1 MVRIH
6 HECYRLDGEWHNW
19 PQEGSMSTKKNPP
32 NSPPDG
38 APPGPGREGGTE
50 TLERVRTAKPPMFK
64 VLMHNDDY
72 TTQEFV
78 VHVLTEFFRKDPT
91 EAMHLML
98 KVHTTGKAIAGVYT
112 RDEAETKVALV
123 TDYAQESGHP
133 LMLTSEPDS

>member
-1 MVRIH
+1 MPKRREDSDTGVLVETRRKLKRP
-6 HECYRLDGEWHNW
+6 RLYN
-19 PQEGSMSTKKNPP
+19 
-32 NSPPDG
+32 
-38 APPGPGREGGTE
+38 
-50 TLERVRTAKPPMFK
+50 V
-64 VLMHNDDY
+64 VMHNDDY

-78 VHVLTEFFRKDPT
+78 VHVLVQYFRKDPT

-123 TDYAQESGHP
+123 TDYAKENGHP